1 MISIIEA
8 HRADIGRL
16 ASRARKRNNNSI
28 YNEGKWVNLTLLLF
42 FMMFL
47 PLILY
52 GLFIMTIYV
61 FSDFLLFF
69 VAFLLPYVN
78 LILIIFLCSDLV
90 AIEVEKIKRS
100 VLMRRQSL
108 PKGIEVRTL
117 IPCRYLEYSRIFFLD
132 GRDRKTQVHDN
143 EIKKLIMKN

>member
-1 MISIIEA
+1 MISINEA

-16 ASRARKRNNNSI
+16 SGRAPKRNNNSI
-28 YNEGKWVNLTLLLF
+28 YNEGKWVNMTLLLF
-42 FMMFL
+42 FMMLL

-52 GLFIMTIYV
+52 GFFIMTIYV

-69 VAFLLPYVN
+69 VAFLLPYGN
-78 LILIIFLCSDLV
+78 LILIVCLCSDLV

-143 EIKKLIMKN
+143 